1 MVDNPPIA
9 DSFPG
14 KVVLKAAPQYF
25 CQRWGLLITLVQE
38 GRRQAGALVRTE
50 GRRKKGYTVSL
61 VAFFNWIVISATL
74 H

>member
-38 GRRQAGALVRTE
+38 GRRQKKKRLYSKLCSLFQLDSYFCYAAL
-50 GRRKKGYTVSL
+50 GIQKL
-61 VAFFNWIVISATL
+61 F
-74 H
+74 